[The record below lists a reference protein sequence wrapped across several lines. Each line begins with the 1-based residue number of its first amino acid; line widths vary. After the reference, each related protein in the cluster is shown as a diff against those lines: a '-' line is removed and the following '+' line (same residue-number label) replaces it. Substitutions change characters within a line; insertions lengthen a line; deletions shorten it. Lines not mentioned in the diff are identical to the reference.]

1 VIPVMLAYIPG
12 LVIGFMCSTLLL
24 ALPAARARET
34 DWRLAE
40 SPDVARAAARAL
52 GSAGWR
58 QGGDLAAI
66 ERALSR

>member
-1 VIPVMLAYIPG
+1 VLDAAAR
-12 LVIGFMCSTLLL
+12 